1 MIFIKYAIMYKMFS
15 NLNIKK
21 KLHKKCSEFYLSLT
35 LFFQKYAIM
44 YKMFSNL
51 NIKKKLYKK
60 CSKFYLILFFYPPIT
75 HRIVNAKLSLFMK

>member
-51 NIKKKLYKK
+51 KIKKNFIKNVQNFI
-60 CSKFYLILFFYPPIT
+60 C
-75 HRIVNAKLSLFMK
+75 H